1 MASDLNSALHEK
13 NKDCN
18 CEKCRYSW
26 NRTFH
31 NHAAELQHMSSEK
44 TVAEVSLAKT
54 NGCFKKGDRV
64 LVQESTQEKK
74 GDRHYPGT
82 VQYVGYADD
91 NLVAPRMHV
100 GVCLYDNVYSSHNGV
115 YQGKR
120 YFFCPRGHGVMV
132 KSSNVKPLSPVL
144 RTWPLNGNNMFPSYE
159 GVKKRRKLREKIIK
173 EAEDKL
179 CQEHEEKRRAQM
191 VRVSRSATQLYSS
204 DMASNTSYEILRYP
218 DKDTPVHSDYL
229 AKGRQNMDKD
239 SFEELQLNK
248 LKIAFGGDEKAE
260 RMVQTLRKLRMAF
273 QEGLALEGKE

>member
-74 GDRHYPGT
+74 GDRHYP
-82 VQYVGYADD
+82 
-91 NLVAPRMHV
+91 
-100 GVCLYDNVYSSHNGV
+100 VYSSHNGV